1 MRLKTSRAYDKLL
14 KIFRRKEMPDEL
26 KKILQHELEE
36 LKQNKVRAIALGV
49 CFVVLLV
56 FWISDGSGGEE
67 INLAE
72 ETPPPVT
79 KDLPAVNLPEKK
91 SPDGVTLVLGAN
103 AEKLFIGDPF
113 EEKEKPKPPPKTV
126 EFPPIVIQPPPQEKP
141 VEPEEKIILT
151 GTAISGANKLAMFLR
166 GKETVFLT
174 IGEEIGGKKI
184 FDISPDF
191 VTFEG
196 GEKVFIQRELK

>member
-1 MRLKTSRAYDKLL
+1 
-14 KIFRRKEMPDEL
+14 MPDEL
-26 KKILQHELEE
+26 KKFLQRELEE

-49 CFVVLLV
+49 CLLILLI
-56 FWISDGSGGEE
+56 FLISDDSGGEE
-67 INLAE
+67 IILN

-79 KDLPAVNLPEKK
+79 KDLPAVNLPAEKL
-91 SPDGVTLVLGAN
+91 SDGVTLVLGAN

-113 EEKEKPKPPPKTV
+113 AGKEKPKPPPKTV

-141 VEPEEKIILT
+141 VKLEEKIILT
-151 GTAISGANKLAMFLR
+151 GTAISGEKKLAMFLR
-166 GKETVFLT
+166 GKETLFLT

-196 GEKVFIQRELK
+196 GEKFFIQKELK

>member
-1 MRLKTSRAYDKLL
+1 
-14 KIFRRKEMPDEL
+14 MPDEL
-26 KKILQHELEE
+26 KKFLQHELEE
-36 LKQNKVRAIALGV
+36 LKQNKIRSIALGV
-49 CFVVLLV
+49 CFVVLLI
-56 FWISDGSGGEE
+56 FWISDDTSGGEE

-79 KDLPAVNLPEKK
+79 KDLPAVNLPAEK

-103 AEKLFIGDPF
+103 ADELFISDPF
-113 EEKEKPKPPPKTV
+113 AGKEKNKPPPKTV
-126 EFPPIVIQPPPQEKP
+126 ELPPVVIQPPPQEKP
-141 VEPEEKIILT
+141 VKPEEKIFLK

-166 GKETVFLT
+166 GKETLFLT

-196 GEKVFIQRELK
+196 GKRIFIQGELK